1 MDFGFRDRAKR
12 RDWLKSMGN
21 LLDRIDEPEKL
32 HELSVE
38 ELEALA
44 AELREVIIDTVS
56 QTGGH
61 LAPSLGAVEL
71 TLALYSVFHLPM
83 DKVVWDVGHQ
93 AYAHKLLTGRQGR
106 FSALR
111 QWQGI
116 TGFPSRTESEYD
128 AFGVGHASTSISAA
142 LGMAIAR
149 DLKGR
154 GEHIVAVI
162 GDGAMTGGE
171 AFEGLNHAGD
181 LGTNLIVVLND
192 NGMSIDCNVGAMSE
206 YFSRIRVAP
215 QYNRAKEDIK
225 GFLRSIPHIGDT
237 MVKTAEYIKE
247 GVKSVLVPG
256 GLFEE
261 MGFTYIGPIDG
272 HNIRLMRDVF
282 TEAAMMDG
290 PILIHVR
297 TRKGHGYLPAE
308 LEPDKFHGV
317 GKFDAATGVVYK
329 NPSAPAS
336 YTSVF
341 GDALVELAK
350 EMPSVT
356 AITAAMPSGTGLKK
370 FAERYPKRFFDVG
383 IAEEH
388 AVTLAAGM
396 AAAGLHPVAAI
407 YSTFAQRAY
416 DQLMHDVC
424 LQGLP
429 VTLCLDRGG
438 LVGEDGPTHHGV
450 FDLSYLRT
458 MPGMTIFVPKDENEL
473 RDMLY
478 TALQMDTPTAL
489 RYPRGAGLGVP
500 LMEGFREMEVG
511 KAERLSDG
519 GDVALL
525 AVGTMVDAAQ
535 KASALLKEKGV
546 SASVV
551 NMRFVKPLD
560 TKVIDEAA
568 ASSGLVVTLE
578 ENALAGG
585 FGAAVAEYMADAG
598 HTLPLLRIG
607 IPDRFVPQGARAK
620 LLEACGLL
628 PEQVAD
634 KIMEKWTGI
643 S

>member
-1 MDFGFRDRAKR
+1 
-12 RDWLKSMGN
+12 MGT
-21 LLDRIDEPEKL
+21 LLERIDEPEKL
-32 HELSVE
+32 HSLSTE

-44 AELREVIIDTVS
+44 GELRELIVRTVS

-71 TLALYSVFHLPM
+71 TLALYSVLHLPM

-93 AYAHKLLTGRQGR
+93 AYAHKILTGRRER
-106 FSALR
+106 FSGLR

-116 TGFPSRTESEYD
+116 TGFPSRAESEYD

-171 AFEGLNHAGD
+171 AFEALNHAGD
-181 LGTNLIVVLND
+181 IGKNLIVVLND
-192 NGMSIDCNVGAMSE
+192 NGMSIDFNVGAMSE
-206 YFSRIRVAP
+206 YLSRIRVAP

-237 MVKTAEYIKE
+237 VVKTAEFIKE

-261 MGFTYIGPIDG
+261 MGFTYVGPIDG

-282 TEAAMMDG
+282 SEACMMDG
-290 PILIHVR
+290 PILVHVR
-297 TRKGHGYLPAE
+297 TRKGRGYLPAE
-308 LEPDKFHGV
+308 TEPDKFHGV
-317 GKFDAATGVVYK
+317 GKFDAATGAVK
-329 NPSAPAS
+329 KDPSAPAS

-341 GDALVELAK
+341 GNALIELAQ
-350 EMPSVT
+350 EMPSIT
-356 AITAAMPSGTGLKK
+356 AITAAMPSGTGLKA
-370 FAERYPKRFFDVG
+370 FGERFPKRFFDVG

-424 LQGLP
+424 LQNLP

-458 MPGMTIFVPKDENEL
+458 MPGMTVFVPKDENEL

-478 TALQMDTPTAL
+478 TAVHMDSPTAI

-500 LMEGFREMEVG
+500 LSEGFREIEIG
-511 KAERLSDG
+511 KAEALSEGD
-519 GDVALL
+519 DVALL
-525 AVGTMVDAAQ
+525 AVGTMVDAAK
-535 KASALLKEKGV
+535 KAAAMLEEKGV
-546 SASVV
+546 HAAVV
-551 NMRFVKPLD
+551 NMRFVKPID
-560 TKVIDEAA
+560 TATIDATA
-568 ASSGLVVTLE
+568 TKNKLLVTLE
-578 ENALAGG
+578 ENVLPGG
-585 FGAAVAEYMADAG
+585 FGSAVAEYMADAG
-598 HTLPLLRIG
+598 HRTPLLRIG
-607 IPDRFVPQGARAK
+607 IPDRFVSQGAKSK
-620 LLEACGLL
+620 LLESCGLL
-628 PEQVAD
+628 PEQIAE
-634 KIMEKWTGI
+634 KIMKSWTGLA
-643 S
+643 

>member
-1 MDFGFRDRAKR
+1 
-12 RDWLKSMGN
+12 MGT
-21 LLDRIDEPEKL
+21 LLERIDEPEKL
-32 HELSVE
+32 HSLSTE

-44 AELREVIIDTVS
+44 GELRELIVRTVS

-71 TLALYSVFHLPM
+71 TLALYSVLHLPM

-93 AYAHKLLTGRQGR
+93 AYAHKILTGRRER
-106 FSALR
+106 FSGLR

-116 TGFPSRTESEYD
+116 TGFPSRAESEYD

-149 DLKGR
+149 DIKGR

-171 AFEGLNHAGD
+171 AFEALNHAGD
-181 LGTNLIVVLND
+181 IGKNLIVVLND
-192 NGMSIDCNVGAMSE
+192 NGMSIDFNVGAMSE
-206 YFSRIRVAP
+206 YLSRIRVTP

-261 MGFTYIGPIDG
+261 MGFTYVGPIDG

-282 TEAAMMDG
+282 SEACMMDG
-290 PILIHVR
+290 PILVHVR
-297 TRKGHGYLPAE
+297 TRKGRGYLPAE
-308 LEPDKFHGV
+308 TEPDKFHGV
-317 GKFDAATGVVYK
+317 GKFDAATGAVK
-329 NPSAPAS
+329 KDPSAPAS

-341 GDALVELAK
+341 GNALIELAQ
-350 EMPSVT
+350 EMPSIT
-356 AITAAMPSGTGLKK
+356 AITAAMPSGTGLKD
-370 FAERYPKRFFDVG
+370 FGERFPKRFFDVG

-424 LQGLP
+424 LQNLP

-458 MPGMTIFVPKDENEL
+458 MPGMTVFVPKDENEL

-478 TALQMDTPTAL
+478 TAVRMDSPTAI

-500 LMEGFREMEVG
+500 LSEGFREIEIG
-511 KAERLSDG
+511 KAEALSEGD
-519 GDVALL
+519 DVALL
-525 AVGTMVDAAQ
+525 AVGTMVDAAK
-535 KASALLKEKGV
+535 KAAAMLEEKGV
-546 SASVV
+546 HAAVV
-551 NMRFVKPLD
+551 NMRFVKPID
-560 TKVIDEAA
+560 TATIDATA
-568 ASSGLVVTLE
+568 TKNKLLVTLE
-578 ENALAGG
+578 ENVLPGG
-585 FGAAVAEYMADAG
+585 FGSAVAEYMADAG
-598 HTLPLLRIG
+598 HRTPLLRIG
-607 IPDRFVPQGARAK
+607 IPDRFVSQGAKSK
-620 LLEACGLL
+620 LLESCGLL
-628 PEQVAD
+628 PEQIAEN
-634 KIMEKWTGI
+634 IMTAWTVLA
-643 S
+643 

>member
-1 MDFGFRDRAKR
+1 
-12 RDWLKSMGN
+12 MGT
-21 LLDRIDEPEKL
+21 LLERIDEPEKL
-32 HELSVE
+32 HSLSTE

-44 AELREVIIDTVS
+44 GELRELIVRTVS

-71 TLALYSVFHLPM
+71 TLALYSVLHLPM

-93 AYAHKLLTGRQGR
+93 AYAHKILTGRRER
-106 FSALR
+106 FSGLR

-116 TGFPSRTESEYD
+116 TGFPSRAESEYD

-149 DLKGR
+149 DIKGR

-171 AFEGLNHAGD
+171 SFEALNHAGD
-181 LGTNLIVVLND
+181 IGTNLIVVLND
-192 NGMSIDCNVGAMSE
+192 NGMSIDFNVGAMSE
-206 YFSRIRVAP
+206 YLSRIRVTP

-261 MGFTYIGPIDG
+261 MGFTYVGPIDG

-282 TEAAMMDG
+282 SEACMMDG
-290 PILIHVR
+290 PILVHVR
-297 TRKGHGYLPAE
+297 TRKGRGYLPAE
-308 LEPDKFHGV
+308 TEPDKFHGV
-317 GKFDAATGVVYK
+317 GKFDAATGAVK
-329 NPSAPAS
+329 KDQSAPAS

-341 GDALVELAK
+341 GNALIELAQ
-350 EMPSVT
+350 EMPSIT
-356 AITAAMPSGTGLKK
+356 AITAAMPSGTGLKD
-370 FAERYPKRFFDVG
+370 FGERFPKRFFDVG

-424 LQGLP
+424 LQNLP

-458 MPGMTIFVPKDENEL
+458 MPGMTVFVPKDENEL

-478 TALQMDTPTAL
+478 TAVHMDSPTAI

-500 LMEGFREMEVG
+500 LSEGFREIEIG
-511 KAERLSDG
+511 KAEALSEGD
-519 GDVALL
+519 DVALL
-525 AVGTMVDAAQ
+525 AVGTMVDAAK
-535 KASALLKEKGV
+535 KAAALLEEKGV
-546 SASVV
+546 HASVV
-551 NMRFVKPLD
+551 NMRFVKPID
-560 TKVIDEAA
+560 TATIDATATKNKV
-568 ASSGLVVTLE
+568 LVTLE
-578 ENALAGG
+578 ENVLPGG
-585 FGAAVAEYMADAG
+585 FGSAVAEYMADAG
-598 HTLPLLRIG
+598 HRTPLLRIG
-607 IPDRFVPQGARAK
+607 IPDRFVSQGAKSK
-620 LLEACGLL
+620 LLESCGLL
-628 PEQVAD
+628 PEQIAEN
-634 KIMEKWTGI
+634 IMTAWTGLA
-643 S
+643 

>member
-1 MDFGFRDRAKR
+1 
-12 RDWLKSMGN
+12 MGT
-21 LLDRIDEPEKL
+21 LLERIDEPEKL
-32 HELSVE
+32 HSLSTE

-44 AELREVIIDTVS
+44 AELRERIVSTVS
-56 QTGGH
+56 RTGGH

-71 TLALYSVFHLPM
+71 TLALYSVLHLPV

-93 AYAHKLLTGRQGR
+93 AYTHKILTGRRER
-106 FSALR
+106 FSSLR

-116 TGFPSRTESEYD
+116 TGFPSRAESEYD

-149 DLKGR
+149 DLRGR

-171 AFEGLNHAGD
+171 AFEALNHAGD
-181 LGTNLIVVLND
+181 IGTNLIVVLND
-192 NGMSIDCNVGAMSE
+192 NGMSIDFNVGAMSE
-206 YFSRIRVAP
+206 YLSRIRVAP

-237 MVKTAEYIKE
+237 VVKTAEYIKE

-261 MGFTYIGPIDG
+261 MGFAYIGPIDG

-282 TEAAMMDG
+282 SEACMLDG
-290 PILIHVR
+290 PILVHVR
-297 TRKGHGYLPAE
+297 TRKGRGYLPAE
-308 LEPDKFHGV
+308 TEPDKFHGV
-317 GKFDAATGVVYK
+317 GKFDAATGAVK
-329 NPSAPAS
+329 KDPSAPAS

-341 GDALVELAK
+341 GDALIELAQ
-350 EMPSVT
+350 EMPGVT

-370 FAERYPKRFFDVG
+370 FGERYPKRFFDVG

-424 LQGLP
+424 LQNLP

-458 MPGMTIFVPKDENEL
+458 MPGMTVFVPKDENEL

-478 TALQMDTPTAL
+478 TAVHMDSPTAI

-500 LMEGFREMEVG
+500 ISEGFREIEIG
-511 KAERLSDG
+511 KAEILLEGD
-519 GDVALL
+519 DVALL
-525 AVGTMVDAAQ
+525 AVGTMVDAAK
-535 KASALLKEKGV
+535 KAAALLGEKGV
-546 SASVV
+546 RASVV
-551 NMRFVKPLD
+551 NMRFVKPID
-560 TKVIDEAA
+560 TAA
-568 ASSGLVVTLE
+568 ADAAAKKNRLIVTLE
-578 ENALAGG
+578 ENALPGG
-585 FGAAVAEYMADAG
+585 FGSAVAEYMADAG
-598 HTLPLLRIG
+598 HRTPLLRIG
-607 IPDRFVPQGARAK
+607 VPDRFVPQGARAK

-628 PEQVAD
+628 PEQIAE
-634 KIMEKWTGI
+634 KIMTAWTGLA
-643 S
+643 

>member
-1 MDFGFRDRAKR
+1 
-12 RDWLKSMGN
+12 MGT
-21 LLDRIDEPEKL
+21 LLERIDEPEKL
-32 HELSVE
+32 HSLSTE

-44 AELREVIIDTVS
+44 GELRELIVRTVS

-71 TLALYSVFHLPM
+71 TLALYSVLHLPM

-93 AYAHKLLTGRQGR
+93 AYAHKILTGRRER
-106 FSALR
+106 FSGLR
-111 QWQGI
+111 KWQGI
-116 TGFPSRTESEYD
+116 TGFPSRAESEYD

-149 DLKGR
+149 DIKGR

-171 AFEGLNHAGD
+171 SFEALNHAGD
-181 LGTNLIVVLND
+181 IGTNLIVVLND
-192 NGMSIDCNVGAMSE
+192 NGMSIDFNVGAMSE
-206 YFSRIRVAP
+206 YLSRIRVTP

-261 MGFTYIGPIDG
+261 MGFTYVGPIDG

-282 TEAAMMDG
+282 SEACMMDG
-290 PILIHVR
+290 PILVHVR
-297 TRKGHGYLPAE
+297 TRKGRGYLPAE
-308 LEPDKFHGV
+308 TEPDKFHGV
-317 GKFDAATGVVYK
+317 GKFDAATGAVK
-329 NPSAPAS
+329 KDPSAPAS

-341 GDALVELAK
+341 GNALIELAQ
-350 EMPSVT
+350 EMPSIT
-356 AITAAMPSGTGLKK
+356 AITAAMPSGTGLKD
-370 FAERYPKRFFDVG
+370 FGERFPKRFFDVG

-424 LQGLP
+424 LQNLP

-458 MPGMTIFVPKDENEL
+458 MPGMTVFVPKDENEL

-478 TALQMDTPTAL
+478 TAVRMDSPTAI

-500 LMEGFREMEVG
+500 LSAGFREIEIG
-511 KAERLSDG
+511 KAETLSEGD
-519 GDVALL
+519 DVALL
-525 AVGTMVDAAQ
+525 AVGTMVDAAK
-535 KASALLKEKGV
+535 KAAAMLEKKGV
-546 SASVV
+546 HAAVV

-560 TKVIDEAA
+560 TAMVDRAA
-568 ASSGLVVTLE
+568 QKDRLLVTLE
-578 ENALAGG
+578 ENVLPGG
-585 FGAAVAEYMADAG
+585 FGSAVAEYMADAG
-598 HTLPLLRIG
+598 HRTPLLRIG
-607 IPDRFVPQGARAK
+607 IPDRFVSQGAKSK
-620 LLEACGLL
+620 LLESCGLL
-628 PEQVAD
+628 PEQIAEN
-634 KIMEKWTGI
+634 IMTAWTGLA
-643 S
+643 

>member
-1 MDFGFRDRAKR
+1 
-12 RDWLKSMGN
+12 MGN

-32 HELSVE
+32 HNLSTE

-44 AELREVIIDTVS
+44 AELRELIVSTVS

-61 LAPSLGAVEL
+61 LAPSLGAIEL
-71 TLALYSVFHLPM
+71 TLALYSVLHLPT

-93 AYAHKLLTGRQGR
+93 AYAHKILTGRRER
-106 FSALR
+106 FPALR

-116 TGFPSRTESEYD
+116 TGFPSRAESEYD

-171 AFEGLNHAGD
+171 AFEALNHAGD
-181 LGTNLIVVLND
+181 IGKNLIVVLND
-192 NGMSIDCNVGAMSE
+192 NGMSIDFNVGAMSE
-206 YFSRIRVAP
+206 YLSRIRVAP

-237 MVKTAEYIKE
+237 VVKTAEFIKE

-261 MGFTYIGPIDG
+261 MGFTYVGPIDG

-282 TEAAMMDG
+282 SEACMMDG
-290 PILIHVR
+290 PILVHVR
-297 TRKGHGYLPAE
+297 TRKGRGYLPAE
-308 LEPDKFHGV
+308 TEPDKFHGV
-317 GKFDAATGVVYK
+317 GKFDAATGAVK
-329 NPSAPAS
+329 KDPSAPAS

-341 GDALVELAK
+341 GDALIELAQ
-350 EMPSVT
+350 EMPGIT

-370 FAERYPKRFFDVG
+370 FGERYPKRFFDVG

-396 AAAGLHPVAAI
+396 AASGLHPVAAI

-424 LQGLP
+424 LQNLP

-458 MPGMTIFVPKDENEL
+458 MPGMTVFVPKDENEL

-478 TALQMDTPTAL
+478 TAVHMDSPTAI
-489 RYPRGAGLGVP
+489 RYPRGAGLGVE
-500 LMEGFREMEVG
+500 LTKGFRELEIG
-511 KAERLSDG
+511 KAELLSEGD
-519 GDVALL
+519 DVALL
-525 AVGTMVDAAQ
+525 AVGTMVDAAG
-535 KASALLKEKGV
+535 KAAALLEGKGV
-546 SASVV
+546 HASVV

-560 TKVIDEAA
+560 TTIIDRAA
-568 ASSGLVVTLE
+568 KKNKLIVTLE
-578 ENALAGG
+578 ENVLPGG
-585 FGAAVAEYMADAG
+585 FGSAVAEYMADAG
-598 HTLPLLRIG
+598 HSTPLLRIG
-607 IPDRFVPQGARAK
+607 IPDRFVSQGAKSK
-620 LLEACGLL
+620 LLEACELL
-628 PEQVAD
+628 PKQIAE
-634 KIMEKWTGI
+634 KIMTAWTGLA
-643 S
+643 

>member
-1 MDFGFRDRAKR
+1 M
-12 RDWLKSMGN
+12 SN
-21 LLDRIDEPEKL
+21 LLERIDAPEQL
-32 HELSVE
+32 HSLSTE

-44 AELREVIIDTVS
+44 GELRELIIRTVAG
-56 QTGGH
+56 TGGH

-71 TLALYSVFHLPM
+71 TLALYSVLHLPM

-93 AYAHKLLTGRQGR
+93 AYAHKILTGRRDR
-106 FSALR
+106 FSTLR

-116 TGFPSRTESEYD
+116 TGFPSRAESEYD

-149 DLKGR
+149 DLQGR

-171 AFEGLNHAGD
+171 AFEALNHTGD
-181 LGTNLIVVLND
+181 IGTNLIVVLND
-192 NGMSIDCNVGAMSE
+192 NGMSIDFNVGAMSE
-206 YFSRIRVAP
+206 YLSRIRVAP

-225 GFLRSIPHIGDT
+225 DFLRSIPHIGDT
-237 MVKTAEYIKE
+237 VVKTAEYIKE

-261 MGFTYIGPIDG
+261 MGFTYVGPIDG

-282 TEAAMMDG
+282 AEVCMMDG
-290 PILIHVR
+290 PILVHVR
-297 TRKGHGYLPAE
+297 TRKGRGYLPAE
-308 LEPDKFHGV
+308 TEPDKFHGV
-317 GKFDAATGVVYK
+317 GKFDAATGMVK
-329 NPSAPAS
+329 KDPSAPAS

-341 GDALVELAK
+341 GDALIEIAR

-370 FAERYPKRFFDVG
+370 FAEHYPKRFFDVG

-416 DQLMHDVC
+416 DQLLHDVC
-424 LQGLP
+424 LQKLP

-458 MPGMTIFVPKDENEL
+458 MPGMTVFVPKDENEL

-478 TALQMDTPTAL
+478 TAVRMDSPAAI

-500 LMEGFREMEVG
+500 LAGGFRTMEIG
-511 KAERLSDG
+511 KAEILSEG
-519 GDVALL
+519 EDVALL
-525 AVGTMVDAAQ
+525 AVGTMVDAAR
-535 KASALLKEKGV
+535 KAAVMLGERGV
-546 SASVV
+546 RASVV
-551 NMRFVKPLD
+551 NMRFVKPVD
-560 TKVIDEAA
+560 AETVGRFA
-568 ASSGLVVTLE
+568 ASAKLVVSLE
-578 ENALAGG
+578 ENVLTGG
-585 FGAAVAEYMADAG
+585 FGSAVAETMADKG
-598 HTLPLLRIG
+598 CKTPLLRIG
-607 IPDRFVPQGARAK
+607 IPDRFVSQGARKK
-620 LLEACGLL
+620 LLEDCGLL
-628 PEQVAD
+628 PEQVAE
-634 KIMEKWTGI
+634 KILKAWTEL
-643 S
+643 SQNA

>member
-1 MDFGFRDRAKR
+1 
-12 RDWLKSMGN
+12 MGT
-21 LLDRIDEPEKL
+21 LLERIDEPEKL
-32 HELSVE
+32 HSLSTE

-44 AELREVIIDTVS
+44 GELRELIVRTVS

-71 TLALYSVFHLPM
+71 TLALYSVLHLPM

-93 AYAHKLLTGRQGR
+93 AYAHKILTGRRER
-106 FSALR
+106 FSGLR

-116 TGFPSRTESEYD
+116 TGFPSRAESEYD

-149 DLKGR
+149 DIKGR

-171 AFEGLNHAGD
+171 SFEALNHAGD
-181 LGTNLIVVLND
+181 IGTNLIVVLND
-192 NGMSIDCNVGAMSE
+192 NGMSIDFNVGAMSE
-206 YFSRIRVAP
+206 YLSRIRVTP

-261 MGFTYIGPIDG
+261 MGFTYVGPIDG

-282 TEAAMMDG
+282 SEACMMDG
-290 PILIHVR
+290 PILVHVR
-297 TRKGHGYLPAE
+297 TRKGRGYLPAE
-308 LEPDKFHGV
+308 TEPDKFHGV
-317 GKFDAATGVVYK
+317 GKFDAATGAVK
-329 NPSAPAS
+329 KDQSAPAS

-341 GDALVELAK
+341 GNALIELAQ
-350 EMPSVT
+350 EMPSIT
-356 AITAAMPSGTGLKK
+356 AITAAMPSGTGLKD
-370 FAERYPKRFFDVG
+370 FGERFPKRFFDVG

-424 LQGLP
+424 LQNLP

-458 MPGMTIFVPKDENEL
+458 MPGMTVFVPKDENEL

-478 TALQMDTPTAL
+478 TAVHMDSPTAI

-500 LMEGFREMEVG
+500 LSEGFREIEIG
-511 KAERLSDG
+511 KAEALSEGD
-519 GDVALL
+519 DVALL
-525 AVGTMVDAAQ
+525 AVGTMVDAAK
-535 KASALLKEKGV
+535 KAAALLEEKGV
-546 SASVV
+546 HASVV
-551 NMRFVKPLD
+551 NMRFVKPID
-560 TKVIDEAA
+560 TATIDATA
-568 ASSGLVVTLE
+568 TKNKLLVTLE
-578 ENALAGG
+578 ENVLPGG
-585 FGAAVAEYMADAG
+585 FGSAVAEYMADAG
-598 HTLPLLRIG
+598 HRTPLLRIG
-607 IPDRFVPQGARAK
+607 IPDRFVSQGAKSK
-620 LLEACGLL
+620 LLESCGLL
-628 PEQVAD
+628 PEQIAEN
-634 KIMEKWTGI
+634 IMTAWTGLA
-643 S
+643 

>member
-1 MDFGFRDRAKR
+1 
-12 RDWLKSMGN
+12 MGT
-21 LLDRIDEPEKL
+21 LLERIDEPEKL
-32 HELSVE
+32 HSLSTE

-44 AELREVIIDTVS
+44 GELRELIVRTVS

-71 TLALYSVFHLPM
+71 TLALYSVLHLPM

-93 AYAHKLLTGRQGR
+93 AYAHKILTGRRER
-106 FSALR
+106 FSGLR

-116 TGFPSRTESEYD
+116 TGFPSRAESEYD

-149 DLKGR
+149 DIKGR

-171 AFEGLNHAGD
+171 SFEALNHAGD
-181 LGTNLIVVLND
+181 IGTNLIVVLND
-192 NGMSIDCNVGAMSE
+192 NGMSIDFNVGAMSE
-206 YFSRIRVAP
+206 YLSRIRVTP

-261 MGFTYIGPIDG
+261 MGFTYVGPIDG

-282 TEAAMMDG
+282 SEACMMDG
-290 PILIHVR
+290 PILVHVR
-297 TRKGHGYLPAE
+297 TRKGQGYLPAE
-308 LEPDKFHGV
+308 TEPDKFHGV
-317 GKFDAATGVVYK
+317 GKFDAATGAVK
-329 NPSAPAS
+329 KDPSAPAS

-341 GDALVELAK
+341 GNALIELAQ
-350 EMPSVT
+350 EMPSIT
-356 AITAAMPSGTGLKK
+356 AITAAMPSGTGLKD
-370 FAERYPKRFFDVG
+370 FGERFPKRFFDVG

-424 LQGLP
+424 LQNLP

-458 MPGMTIFVPKDENEL
+458 MPGMTVFVPKDENEL

-478 TALQMDTPTAL
+478 TAVRMDSPTAI

-500 LMEGFREMEVG
+500 LSEGFREIEIG
-511 KAERLSDG
+511 KAEALSEGD
-519 GDVALL
+519 DVALL
-525 AVGTMVDAAQ
+525 AVGTMVDAAK
-535 KASALLKEKGV
+535 KAAAMLEGKGV
-546 SASVV
+546 HASVV

-560 TKVIDEAA
+560 TTIIDRAA
-568 ASSGLVVTLE
+568 KKNKLIVTLE
-578 ENALAGG
+578 ENVLPGG
-585 FGAAVAEYMADAG
+585 FGSAVAEYMADAG
-598 HTLPLLRIG
+598 HRTPLLRIG
-607 IPDRFVPQGARAK
+607 IPDRFVSQGAKSK
-620 LLEACGLL
+620 LLESCGLL
-628 PEQVAD
+628 PEQIAE
-634 KIMEKWTGI
+634 KIMTAWTGLA
-643 S
+643 

>member
-1 MDFGFRDRAKR
+1 
-12 RDWLKSMGN
+12 MGN
-21 LLDRIDEPEKL
+21 LLERIDEPEKL
-32 HELSVE
+32 HTLSTE
-38 ELEALA
+38 ELETLA
-44 AELREVIIDTVS
+44 GELRELIVRTVS
-56 QTGGH
+56 ETGGH

-71 TLALYSVFHLPM
+71 TLALYSVLHLPM

-93 AYAHKLLTGRQGR
+93 AYAHKILTGRLER
-106 FSALR
+106 FATLR

-116 TGFPSRTESEYD
+116 TGFPSRAESEYD

-142 LGMAIAR
+142 LGMAVAR
-149 DLKGR
+149 DLQGR

-171 AFEGLNHAGD
+171 AFEALNHAGD

-192 NGMSIDCNVGAMSE
+192 NGMSIDLNVGAMSE
-206 YFSRIRVAP
+206 YLSRIRVAP

-225 GFLRSIPHIGDT
+225 GLLRSIPHIGDT
-237 MVKTAEYIKE
+237 VVKTAEYIKE

-256 GLFEE
+256 GIFEE
-261 MGFTYIGPIDG
+261 MGFTYVGPIDG

-282 TEAAMMDG
+282 SEVCMLDG
-290 PILIHVR
+290 PILVHVR
-297 TRKGHGYLPAE
+297 TRKGRGYLPAE
-308 LEPDKFHGV
+308 MEPDKFHGV
-317 GKFDAATGVVYK
+317 GKFDATTGVVK
-329 NPSAPAS
+329 KDPSAPAS

-341 GDALVELAK
+341 GDALIELAK

-370 FAERYPKRFFDVG
+370 FAECYPKRFFDVG

-424 LQGLP
+424 LQKLP

-458 MPGMTIFVPKDENEL
+458 MPGMTVFVPKDEDEL

-478 TALQMDTPTAL
+478 TAVRMDSPTAI
-489 RYPRGAGLGVP
+489 RYPRGAGLGVA
-500 LMEGFREMEVG
+500 LSEGFRELPVG
-511 KAERLSDG
+511 KAELLSEG
-519 GDVALL
+519 EDVALL
-525 AVGTMVDAAQ
+525 AVGTMVDAA
-535 KASALLKEKGV
+535 KKTAALLKEKGV
-546 SASVV
+546 TATVV

-560 TKVIDEAA
+560 EEMIDKCA
-568 ASSGLVVTLE
+568 ASAKLLVTME
-578 ENALAGG
+578 ENVLAGG

-598 HTLPLLRIG
+598 HGTPLFRIG
-607 IPDRFVPQGARAK
+607 IPDRFIAQGARAK
-620 LLEACGLL
+620 LLESCGLL
-628 PEQVAD
+628 PEQMTE
-634 KIMEKWTGI
+634 KIVERWTGLT
-643 S
+643 

>member
-1 MDFGFRDRAKR
+1 
-12 RDWLKSMGN
+12 MGN

-32 HELSVE
+32 HNLSTE

-44 AELREVIIDTVS
+44 AELRELIVSTVS

-61 LAPSLGAVEL
+61 LAPSLGAIEL
-71 TLALYSVFHLPM
+71 TLALYSVLHLPT

-93 AYAHKLLTGRQGR
+93 AYAHKILTGRRER

-116 TGFPSRTESEYD
+116 TGFPSRSESEYD

-171 AFEGLNHAGD
+171 AFEALNHAGD
-181 LGTNLIVVLND
+181 IGKNLIVVLND
-192 NGMSIDCNVGAMSE
+192 NGMSIDFNVGAMSE
-206 YFSRIRVAP
+206 YLSRIRVAP

-237 MVKTAEYIKE
+237 VVKTAEFIKE

-261 MGFTYIGPIDG
+261 MGFTYVGPIDG

-282 TEAAMMDG
+282 SEACMMDG
-290 PILIHVR
+290 PILVHVR
-297 TRKGHGYLPAE
+297 TRKGRGYLPAE
-308 LEPDKFHGV
+308 TEPDKFHGV
-317 GKFDAATGVVYK
+317 GKFDAATGAVK
-329 NPSAPAS
+329 KDPSAPAS

-341 GDALVELAK
+341 GDALIELAQ
-350 EMPSVT
+350 EMPGIT

-370 FAERYPKRFFDVG
+370 FGERFPKRFFDVG

-396 AAAGLHPVAAI
+396 AASGLHPVAAI

-424 LQGLP
+424 LQNLP

-458 MPGMTIFVPKDENEL
+458 MPGMTVFVPKDENEL

-478 TALQMDTPTAL
+478 TAVHMDSPTAI
-489 RYPRGAGLGVP
+489 RYPRGAGLGVE
-500 LMEGFREMEVG
+500 LTKGFREIEIG
-511 KAERLSDG
+511 KAEILSEGD
-519 GDVALL
+519 DVALL
-525 AVGTMVDAAQ
+525 GVGTMVDAAK
-535 KASALLKEKGV
+535 KAAVMLGEKGV
-546 SASVV
+546 RASVV
-551 NMRFVKPLD
+551 NMRFVKPID
-560 TKVIDEAA
+560 TAIVDMAA
-568 ASSGLVVTLE
+568 KKNKLMVTLE
-578 ENALAGG
+578 ENVLPGG
-585 FGAAVAEYMADAG
+585 FGSAVAEYMADAG
-598 HTLPLLRIG
+598 HGTPLLRIG
-607 IPDRFVPQGARAK
+607 IPDRFVSQGAKSK
-620 LLEACGLL
+620 LLESCGLL
-628 PEQVAD
+628 PEQIAE
-634 KIMEKWTGI
+634 KIMTAWTGLA
-643 S
+643 

>member
-1 MDFGFRDRAKR
+1 
-12 RDWLKSMGN
+12 MGN

-32 HELSVE
+32 HNLSTE

-44 AELREVIIDTVS
+44 AELRELIVSTVS

-61 LAPSLGAVEL
+61 LAPSLGAIEL
-71 TLALYSVFHLPM
+71 TLALYSVLHLPT

-93 AYAHKLLTGRQGR
+93 AYAHKILTGRRER
-106 FSALR
+106 FPALR

-116 TGFPSRTESEYD
+116 TGFPSRAESEYD

-171 AFEGLNHAGD
+171 AFEALNHAGD
-181 LGTNLIVVLND
+181 IGKNLIVVLND
-192 NGMSIDCNVGAMSE
+192 NGMSIDFNVGAMSE
-206 YFSRIRVAP
+206 YLSRIRVAP

-237 MVKTAEYIKE
+237 VVKTAEFIKE

-261 MGFTYIGPIDG
+261 MGFTYVGPIDG

-282 TEAAMMDG
+282 SEACMMDG
-290 PILIHVR
+290 PILVHVR
-297 TRKGHGYLPAE
+297 TRKGRGYLPAE
-308 LEPDKFHGV
+308 TEPDKFHGV
-317 GKFDAATGVVYK
+317 GKFDAATGAVK
-329 NPSAPAS
+329 KDPLAPAS

-341 GDALVELAK
+341 GDALIELAQ
-350 EMPSVT
+350 EMPGIT

-370 FAERYPKRFFDVG
+370 FGERFPKRFFDVG

-396 AAAGLHPVAAI
+396 AATGLHPVAAI

-424 LQGLP
+424 LQNLP

-458 MPGMTIFVPKDENEL
+458 MPGMTVFVPKDENEL

-478 TALQMDTPTAL
+478 TAVHMDSPTAI
-489 RYPRGAGLGVP
+489 RYPRGAGLGVE
-500 LMEGFREMEVG
+500 LTKGFREIEIG
-511 KAERLSDG
+511 KAEILSEGD
-519 GDVALL
+519 DVALL
-525 AVGTMVDAAQ
+525 GVGTMVDAAK
-535 KASALLKEKGV
+535 KAAVMLGEKGV
-546 SASVV
+546 RASVV
-551 NMRFVKPLD
+551 NMRFVKPID
-560 TKVIDEAA
+560 TATIDATA
-568 ASSGLVVTLE
+568 TKNKLLVTLE
-578 ENALAGG
+578 ENVLPGG
-585 FGAAVAEYMADAG
+585 FGSAVAEYMADAG
-598 HTLPLLRIG
+598 HGTPLLRIG
-607 IPDRFVPQGARAK
+607 IPDRFVSQGAKSK
-620 LLEACGLL
+620 LLESCGLL
-628 PEQVAD
+628 PEQIAE
-634 KIMEKWTGI
+634 KIMKKWTGLAENG
-643 S
+643 

>member
-1 MDFGFRDRAKR
+1 
-12 RDWLKSMGN
+12 MGH

-32 HELSVE
+32 HDLTVE
-38 ELEALA
+38 ELGDLA
-44 AELREVIIDTVS
+44 AELRELIVQTVAR
-56 QTGGH
+56 TGGH

-71 TLALYSVFHLPM
+71 TLALYSVLHLPM

-93 AYAHKLLTGRQGR
+93 AYAHKILTGRLGR
-106 FSALR
+106 FSELR
-111 QWQGI
+111 QWDGI
-116 TGFPSRTESEYD
+116 TGFPSRAESEYD

-149 DLKGR
+149 DLQGR

-171 AFEGLNHAGD
+171 AFEALNHAGD
-181 LGTNLIVVLND
+181 LRRNLIVVLND
-192 NGMSIDCNVGAMSE
+192 NGMSIDFNVGAMSE
-206 YFSRIRVAP
+206 YLSRIRVAP

-225 GFLRSIPHIGDT
+225 DFLRSIPHIGDT
-237 MVKTAEYIKE
+237 VVKTAEYIKE

-272 HNIRLMRDVF
+272 HNIALMRDVF
-282 TEAAMMDG
+282 SEACMLDG
-290 PILIHVR
+290 PILVHVR
-297 TRKGHGYLPAE
+297 TKKGCGYLPAE
-308 LEPDKFHGV
+308 TEPDKFHGV
-317 GKFDAATGVVYK
+317 GKFDAATGVVHK
-329 NPSAPAS
+329 DPSAPAS

-341 GDALVELAK
+341 GDALIELAAEK
-350 EMPSVT
+350 PNLV

-370 FAERYPKRFFDVG
+370 FGERYPKRFFDVG

-424 LQGLP
+424 LQNLP

-438 LVGEDGPTHHGV
+438 IVGEDGPTHHGA

-458 MPGMTIFVPKDENEL
+458 MPGMTIFVPKDEDEL

-478 TALQMDTPTAL
+478 TAVRMDSPTAI
-489 RYPRGAGLGVP
+489 RYPRGAGLGVE
-500 LMEGFREMEVG
+500 LSGGFREIEIG
-511 KAERLSDG
+511 KAEALSEG

-535 KASALLKEKGV
+535 KAAAILEEKGIH
-546 SASVV
+546 ASVV

-560 TKVIDEAA
+560 TDVVAKVSG
-568 ASSGLVVTLE
+568 SSKLLVTME
-578 ENALAGG
+578 ENVLQGG
-585 FGAAVAEYMADAG
+585 FGSAVAEYMADAG
-598 HTLPLLRIG
+598 HKTPLLRIG
-607 IPDRFVPQGARAK
+607 IPDRFVPQGARKK
-620 LLEACGLL
+620 LLESCGLL
-628 PEQVAD
+628 PEQIAD
-634 KIMEKWTGI
+634 RILEKWTGL